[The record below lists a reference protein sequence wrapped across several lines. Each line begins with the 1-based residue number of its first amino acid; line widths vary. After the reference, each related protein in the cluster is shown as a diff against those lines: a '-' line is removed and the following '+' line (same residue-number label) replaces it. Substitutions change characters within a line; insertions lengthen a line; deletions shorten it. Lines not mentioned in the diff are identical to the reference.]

1 MGEEI
6 RVVHLE
12 PSAPIKKR
20 HQSAVGKAP
29 QTRPELKKIFQ
40 TKEKNCYHNQNTE
53 YLKYYNID

>member
-1 MGEEI
+1 MESFMGEEI

-29 QTRPELKKIFQ
+29 QTRPELKQIFQ
-40 TKEKNCYHNQNTE
+40 NKEKK
-53 YLKYYNID
+53 LLP